1 MPINRIY
8 PRIPTEGIMPIRP
21 RYFSRKEK
29 ASFFRSLKS
38 LSFTTLSFYSARQD
52 MHFVIRMSLC
62 FSTVYKVIHPRYSK
76 HWLAAAMDFGCST
89 KKWNHGLNFG
99 LFIYLFKVFVWILS
113 STCALTFFFFELS
126 HVIYLKLTIVL
137 YKSFFFPK
145 LSDG

>member
-76 HWLAAAMDFGCST
+76 HWLAAARILAAVRVSVQGVKSLGSHFECLCQGFEFYEI
-89 KKWNHGLNFG
+89 KKKLL
-99 LFIYLFKVFVWILS
+99 LFFKKKMEIL
-113 STCALTFFFFELS
+113 LHF
-126 HVIYLKLTIVL
+126 
-137 YKSFFFPK
+137 
-145 LSDG
+145 